1 MPTLG
6 RILAIDD
13 NEDILFA
20 LHMLLEP
27 HVEKLKVLRSPDRIG
42 PFLEDFNPDI
52 ILLDMNFTRGS
63 ISGEEGMTSLKE
75 ILTVLPDTVVIMMT
89 AYADTDKAVQAI
101 KGGATD
107 FVSKPWQNEK
117 LLATLHSAMRL
128 RKMQTT
134 VNRLEHKVEAFAS
147 EDGDN
152 APDFVGEDKS
162 MVALRDMVKR
172 IGATEANV
180 LLLGENGTGKDVV
193 AHLLRNESPR
203 RNEPF
208 VTIDCG
214 TITENL
220 FESELFG
227 YEKGAFTDAKQGKK
241 GRLEL
246 ANGGTL
252 FLDEIGNLSL
262 AAQAKLLTAIEQ
274 RRIVRVGGTKDIPID
289 VRLICATNAD
299 LPRLTAEG
307 TFRQDLYYRINTM
320 EIRIPPLRE
329 RGDDIDLLAKHFI
342 RQFSRKYAKEIVGI
356 SQEAL
361 QKLKVYNC
369 PGNVREL
376 HHAIERAV
384 VLCDGNTLQP
394 ENLMLYPTLS
404 VAEKPAEEF
413 NLEALE
419 RKAIQCAIDHAKGN
433 MNKAAELL
441 GITRYTLYRKI
452 EKMGL

>member
-6 RILAIDD
+6 KILAIDD

-27 HVEKLKVLRSPDRIG
+27 HVEKLKILRSPDRLT

-75 ILTVLPDTVVIMMT
+75 ILTVLPNAVVIMMT
-89 AYADTDKAVQAI
+89 AYADTDKAVKAI
-101 KGGATD
+101 KAGATD

-128 RKMQTT
+128 RKTQITI
-134 VNRLEHKVEAFAS
+134 NRLENKLEAFAG
-147 EDGDN
+147 EDEEN
-152 APDFVGEDKS
+152 APDFVGEDGS

-193 AHLLRNESPR
+193 AHLLRNKSPR
-203 RNEPF
+203 HGEPF

-214 TITENL
+214 TIAENL
-220 FESELFG
+220 IESELFG

-274 RRIVRVGGTKDIPID
+274 RRIVRVGGTKEIPID

-299 LPRLTAEG
+299 LPKLMAEG
-307 TFRQDLYYRINTM
+307 AFRQDLYYRINTM
-320 EIRIPPLRE
+320 ELRIPPLRD
-329 RGDDIDLLAKHFI
+329 RGDDVGLLAHHFI
-342 RQFSRKYAKEIVGI
+342 RQFSRKYAKEIAGI
-356 SQEAL
+356 SKEAL
-361 QKLKVYNC
+361 QKLKAYNW

-384 VLCDGNTLQP
+384 VLCDGNTLLP
-394 ENLMLYPTLS
+394 ENLMLYPTLQ
-404 VAEKPAEEF
+404 AEEMPAEEF

-419 RKAIQCAIDHAKGN
+419 RKAVQRAIDHAKGN

-441 GITRYTLYRKI
+441 GITRYALYRKI
-452 EKMGL
+452 EKLGL